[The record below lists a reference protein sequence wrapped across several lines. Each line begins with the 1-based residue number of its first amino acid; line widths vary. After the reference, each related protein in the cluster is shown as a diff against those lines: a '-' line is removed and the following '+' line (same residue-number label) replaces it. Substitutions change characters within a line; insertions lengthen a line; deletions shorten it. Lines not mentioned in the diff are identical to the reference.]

1 MELTERDRLLL
12 DYLQDNAQITN
23 AELAEKVDLSTS
35 GVQKRLKKLAEQ
47 GVIKNYVT
55 VLDRK
60 AVGYDMLCFVE
71 VILRVHDS
79 EQVRLFDEK
88 VRAQPEIQECHRLT
102 GNSDYLL
109 KVVVRDRE
117 HLDHFL
123 MQVLLPFPAVDRV
136 HTRIVLHE
144 IKETSKV
151 ATVLP

>member
-1 MELTERDRLLL
+1 M
-12 DYLQDNAQITN
+12 TN
-23 AELAEKVDLSTS
+23 AELADKVDLSTS
-35 GVQKRLKKLAEQ
+35 GVQKRLKKLEES
-47 GVIKNYVT
+47 GVIKKYVT

-71 VILRVHDS
+71 VILRAHDT
-79 EQVRLFDEK
+79 EQVAQFDMK
-88 VRAQPEIQECHRLT
+88 VCELDEIQECHRLT

-136 HTRIVLHE
+136 HTRIVLRE

-151 ATVLP
+151 STRNG

>member
-1 MELTERDRLLL
+1 M
-12 DYLQDNAQITN
+12 TN
-23 AELAEKVDLSTS
+23 AELADKVDLSTS
-35 GVQKRLKKLAEQ
+35 GVQKRLKKLEES
-47 GVIKNYVT
+47 GVIKKYVT

-71 VILRVHDS
+71 VILRAHDTD
-79 EQVRLFDEK
+79 QVAEFDAEVQK
-88 VRAQPEIQECHRLT
+88 MDEIQECHRLT

-136 HTRIVLHE
+136 HTRIVLRE

-151 ATVLP
+151 STASS

>member
-1 MELTERDRLLL
+1 MELTDRDRLLL
-12 DYLQDNAQITN
+12 AYLQDNAQMTN

-35 GVQKRLKKLAEQ
+35 GVQKRLKKLEES
-47 GVIKNYVT
+47 GVIKKYVT

-71 VILRVHDS
+71 VILRAHDT
-79 EQVRLFDEK
+79 EQVSLFDET
-88 VRAQPEIQECHRLT
+88 VRGLDEIQECHRLT

-123 MQVLLPFPAVDRV
+123 MEVAVSGNEKELERLLVDTGAVEIS
-136 HTRIVLHE
+136 IVE
-144 IKETSKV
+144 KE
-151 ATVLP
+151 AH